1 MGDWS
6 SLISSIAPSL
16 VGLGTGL
23 IMNNQ
28 NVQNAQGKANDTK
41 EALQL
46 QLQIAQENTKAQQL
60 QNNLALAQLKNLENP
75 TSQNSNTA
83 LYIGLGVGGVVLIG
97 LIVFAVSR
105 K

>member
-1 MGDWS
+1 MQ
-6 SLISSIAPSL
+6 A
-16 VGLGTGL
+16 LGR
-23 IMNNQ
+23 
-28 NVQNAQGKANDTK
+28 ANDTK
-41 EALQL
+41 EELQL
-46 QLQIAQENTKAQQL
+46 KLKIAQENTKAQQF

>member
-1 MGDWS
+1 MGLYDAIGS
-6 SLISSIAPSL
+6 ISSAIIGGGVA
-16 VGLGTGL
+16 L
-23 IMNNQ
+23 IGQHQ
-28 NVQNAQGKANDTK
+28 NEMQAIGKANDTK

-46 QLQIAQENTKAQQL
+46 QLKIAEENTKAQQL

-75 TSQNSNTA
+75 PKSKGNTV

-97 LIVFAVSR
+97 LVVFAVSR